1 MRPDGGTV
9 MSVEVGQV
17 IKGKVTGIQSFGAF
31 VALDEKNTQGLVH
44 ISEVSNTYVK
54 DINEFLKVGQE
65 VEVKV
70 IKIDEEKKKISL
82 SIRALMPNPEGNKP
96 SKADREAKGDRE
108 QQPRRR
114 QNAKGGRRQAAAPV
128 NYKSDPELDN
138 GYNQMA
144 EALKGLDL

>member
-1 MRPDGGTV
+1 

-17 IKGKVTGIQSFGAF
+17 IKGKVTGIQTFGAF

-70 IKIDEEKKKISL
+70 IKIDDEKKKISL

-96 SKADREAKGDRE
+96 TKQDREAKGDRE
-108 QQPRRR
+108 GQPRRR
-114 QNAKGGRRQAAAPV
+114 PNAKGGRRQASAPV

-144 EALKGLDL
+144 EAFKKLDL